1 VPDAPPSGSRGL
13 SRWIYYLTSIPTILS
28 GMRPR
33 GAVLRL
39 FLGLPVER
47 PLEIELAGGL
57 RFRVRTRMDAWVLK
71 ETCLDRDYERDV
83 RIGRGWTVVDVGAA
97 IGDFT
102 VHAARLV
109 GDGVVHAFEPLP
121 DNFARLEEH
130 VRMNGAANVRASAE
144 AIAAKPGTLSL
155 YTVTGLTGQHRTAGD
170 GTAAAAPAIR
180 VPATT
185 LARAFD
191 ERGIERCDLLKIDCE
206 GAEFD
211 IVLGLD
217 RPILD
222 RVARI
227 VLEYHDHVTP
237 HRHAELVAFLEGH
250 GFDVRVR
257 PNPAWK
263 ELGFLYAENRHPV
276 KRSIPSPRPLGP
288 SSRGA

>member
-1 VPDAPPSGSRGL
+1 
-13 SRWIYYLTSIPTILS
+13 
-28 GMRPR
+28 
-33 GAVLRL
+33 
-39 FLGLPVER
+39 
-47 PLEIELAGGL
+47 
-57 RFRVRTRMDAWVLK
+57 
-71 ETCLDRDYERDV
+71 
-83 RIGRGWTVVDVGAA
+83 VDVGAA

-102 VHAARLV
+102 VHAARRV

-130 VRMNGAANVRASAE
+130 VRLNGVTNVRASAE
-144 AIAAKPGTLSL
+144 AIAAEPGTLSL

-170 GTAAAAPAIR
+170 GRAAAEPAIR

-191 ERGIERCDLLKIDCE
+191 DRGIARCDLLKIDCE

-217 RPILD
+217 RSVLD
-222 RVARI
+222 RVARV

-237 HRHAELVAFLEGH
+237 HRHEELVTFLEGH

-263 ELGFLYAENRHPV
+263 ELGFLYAENRLRNP
-276 KRSIPSPRPLGP
+276 
-288 SSRGA
+288 

>member
-1 VPDAPPSGSRGL
+1 MSQAPRSGSRGL
-13 SRWIYYLTSIPTILS
+13 SRWLYYLTSIPTILS

-47 PLEIELAGGL
+47 PLEVEVAGH
-57 RFRVRTRMDAWVLK
+57 RFRIRTRMDAWVLK
-71 ETCLDRDYERDV
+71 ETCLDRDYEREA

-102 VHAARLV
+102 VHAASLV
-109 GDGVVHAFEPLP
+109 GGGVVYAFEPLP
-121 DNFARLEEH
+121 DNFTRLEEH
-130 VRMNGAANVRASAE
+130 VRLNGVSNVRASAE
-144 AIAAKPGTLSL
+144 AIAAEPGTLSL
-155 YTVTGLTGQHRTAGD
+155 YSVTGLMGQHRTAGD
-170 GTAAAAPAIR
+170 GAAADAGAIR

-185 LARAFD
+185 LARAFAA
-191 ERGIERCDLLKIDCE
+191 RGIQRCDLLKIDCE
-206 GAEFD
+206 GAEFE

-217 RPILD
+217 RGVLD

-227 VLEYHDHVTP
+227 VLEYHDHVTA
-237 HRHAELVAFLEGH
+237 HAHEELVRFLEDR

-263 ELGFLYAENRHPV
+263 ELGFLYAENRALTA
-276 KRSIPSPRPLGP
+276 PRT
-288 SSRGA
+288 R